1 MGYLI
6 KSDVIDT
13 LREDMETT
21 MMCYKGQAEQDII
34 RFCYED
40 MERAV
45 DDLPQY
51 RVDNVT
57 EDRDE

>member
-13 LREDMETT
+13 LREDMKTT
-21 MMCYKGQAEQDII
+21 MMRCEGQDEQDIV
-34 RFCYED
+34 RFCYES
-40 MERAV
+40 MEQAV
-45 DDLPQY
+45 NGLPQY

-57 EDRDE
+57 EERDE

>member
-21 MMCYKGQAEQDII
+21 MMCYKGQTEQDII
-34 RFCYED
+34 RFCSDELEMSAKNQD
-40 MERAV
+40 WERI
-45 DDLPQY
+45 LRWQ
-51 RVDNVT
+51 
-57 EDRDE
+57 

>member
-21 MMCYKGQAEQDII
+21 MMCYKGQTEQDII
-34 RFCYED
+34 RFYYEN

-45 DDLPQY
+45 DGLPQY
-51 RVDNVT
+51 RVHNVT

>member
-21 MMCYKGQAEQDII
+21 MMCYKRTDRAGHHQI
-34 RFCYED
+34 CYEN

-45 DDLPQY
+45 DGLPQY

-57 EDRDE
+57 EA

>member
-13 LREDMETT
+13 LREDMKTT

-34 RFCYED
+34 RFCYEN

-45 DDLPQY
+45 DGLPQY

-57 EDRDE
+57 EDWDE

>member
-21 MMCYKGQAEQDII
+21 MMCYKGQTEQDII
-34 RFCYED
+34 RFYYEN
-40 MERAV
+40 MERSV
-45 DDLPQY
+45 DGLPQY

>member
-21 MMCYKGQAEQDII
+21 MMCYKRQTEQDII
-34 RFCYED
+34 RFYYEN

-45 DDLPQY
+45 DGLPQY

>member
-21 MMCYKGQAEQDII
+21 MMCYKGQTEQAII
-34 RFCYED
+34 RFCYEN

-45 DDLPQY
+45 NGLPQY
-51 RVDNVT
+51 RVDNVM
-57 EDRDE
+57 EDWDE

>member
-21 MMCYKGQAEQDII
+21 MMCYKGHTEQDII
-34 RFCYED
+34 RFYYEN

-45 DDLPQY
+45 DGLPQY

>member
-1 MGYLI
+1 M
-6 KSDVIDT
+6 IDT

-21 MMCYKGQAEQDII
+21 MMCYKGQTEQDII
-34 RFCYED
+34 RFCYEN

-45 DDLPQY
+45 DGLPQY

>member
-6 KSDVIDT
+6 KSDVTDT

-21 MMCYKGQAEQDII
+21 MMCYKEQTEQDII
-34 RFCYED
+34 RFCYEN

-45 DDLPQY
+45 DGLPQY

>member
-34 RFCYED
+34 RFCYEN

-45 DDLPQY
+45 DGPASVQSRQCDGGPG
-51 RVDNVT
+51 
-57 EDRDE
+57 